1 MRYSLYYMKFNFYLI
16 INEILY
22 VDGFMFLQVNQKE
35 LFILFMVLVNIPVVI
50 YI

>member
-1 MRYSLYYMKFNFYLI
+1 MKFNFYLI

-35 LFILFMVLVNIPVVI
+35 LFILFMVLVNIPAVI

>member
-1 MRYSLYYMKFNFYLI
+1 MRCSLYYMKFNFYLI

-22 VDGFMFLQVNQKE
+22 MDGFMFLQVNQKE
-35 LFILFMVLVNIPVVI
+35 LFILFMVLVNIPAVI

>member
-1 MRYSLYYMKFNFYLI
+1 MRYNLYYMKFNFYLI

-35 LFILFMVLVNIPVVI
+35 LFILFMVLVNIPAVI